1 MKNMA
6 GVTPA
11 VSRSAFA
18 ALKRV
23 QLQQCVSTAKLWLK
37 SKKSKW
43 VLKPNLLHKKRSPA
57 APFFYVYFRVNKTQR
72 SQVAGTVD
80 TLFKRRSEERRV
92 GKECRSRWWTYQ

>member
-11 VSRSAFA
+11 VLRSAFA
-18 ALKRV
+18 VLKRV

-57 APFFYVYFRVNKTQR
+57 APFFYVFSRVNKTQR
-72 SQVAGTVD
+72 SQVAGTVGADPAAGCTSTVD
-80 TLFKRRSEERRV
+80 TLFKR
-92 GKECRSRWWTYQ
+92 KTP

>member
-11 VSRSAFA
+11 VLRSAFA
-18 ALKRV
+18 VLKRV

-72 SQVAGTVD
+72 SQVAGRRSQVAGTVGADPAAGCTSTVD
-80 TLFKRRSEERRV
+80 
-92 GKECRSRWWTYQ
+92 